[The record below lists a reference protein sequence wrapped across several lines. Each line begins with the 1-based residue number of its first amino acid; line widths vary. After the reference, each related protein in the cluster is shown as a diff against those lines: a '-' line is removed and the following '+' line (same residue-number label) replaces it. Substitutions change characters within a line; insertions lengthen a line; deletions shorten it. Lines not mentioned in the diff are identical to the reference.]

1 MLLDGSSKEGS
12 VSRAYLHCLNHVQ
25 RPRSVTQAVAGPGS
39 RMSAPWIL
47 RSKRGLPQYTH
58 ANLPPLPRARAQT
71 PGGTGGLRPGFSALA
86 CRSAWSWRERD
97 LQAKI
102 AAFPGATARRSPP
115 PKSGCGVS
123 GRTAFCR
130 PPLSTTP
137 QACWREA
144 GTETVPPIFPHLP
157 MPP

>member
-1 MLLDGSSKEGS
+1 MS
-12 VSRAYLHCLNHVQ
+12 VVSLHCQNRVQ
-25 RPRSVTQAVAGPGS
+25 RLRGGRADTTPPPGS
-39 RMSAPWIL
+39 RSPAPWIL

-86 CRSAWSWRERD
+86 CRSAWTWRERD

-102 AAFPGATARRSPP
+102 AAFPGATAARLSPSGEVRRRGRALRPTPP
-115 PKSGCGVS
+115 FPLHACRCGA
-123 GRTAFCR
+123 R
-130 PPLSTTP
+130 
-137 QACWREA
+137 
-144 GTETVPPIFPHLP
+144 TETVPPPFLPRSP